1 MAEKATEHISAQS
14 ARRRFGLFCC
24 LALAVFLADLLTKEL
39 IVANLSYGQFIP
51 VTSFFNLC
59 HVRNTGA
66 AFSFLSDAG
75 GWQSTFFIALAL
87 FLSAALLCWLW
98 RERHGSTLLLLSLSL
113 VLGGAL
119 GNCFDRLFRGSVVD
133 FLDFYLGPYH
143 WPAFNVA
150 DIAICVGV
158 ALLILS
164 EIWPK
169 KEKDAS

>member
-87 FLSAALLCWLW
+87 LLSAALLFWLW

-158 ALLILS
+158 ALLIIS
-164 EIWPK
+164 EFCPK

>member
-1 MAEKATEHISAQS
+1 MAEKATEQKS
-14 ARRRFGLFCC
+14 ARSATRRFGWFCC
-24 LALAVFLADLLTKEL
+24 LALAVFLADLFTKEAV
-39 IVANLSYGQFIP
+39 IANLSYGEFLP

-66 AFSFLSDAG
+66 AFSFLSEAG
-75 GWQSTFFIALAL
+75 GWQAYFFIALAL
-87 FLSAALLCWLW
+87 LLSVALLFWLW
-98 RERHGSTLLLLSLSL
+98 RERYGSPIVSLSLSL

-133 FLDFYLGPYH
+133 FLDFYLGVYH

-158 ALLILS
+158 ALLIAS
-164 EIWPK
+164 EFWPK